1 MTVIIWKSYV
11 YAAVEETN
19 IGAILAVMN
28 TTELIVK
35 MRPEKIQARTGFKP
49 ITSAIPVQRSTN
61 WINKLTRSWL
71 LCWLQINSPS
81 GK

>member
-11 YAAVEETN
+11 YAAVEVTD

-35 MRPEKIQARTGFKP
+35 IRPEKNLGPYGI
-49 ITSAIPVQRSTN
+49 
-61 WINKLTRSWL
+61 
-71 LCWLQINSPS
+71 
-81 GK
+81 

>member
-19 IGAILAVMN
+19 IGAKLAVMT

-35 MRPEKIQARTGFKP
+35 IRPEKNLGPYGI
-49 ITSAIPVQRSTN
+49 
-61 WINKLTRSWL
+61 
-71 LCWLQINSPS
+71 
-81 GK
+81 